1 MSTQTKLSLIVALSC
16 LVGSITVF
24 PAADYSG
31 ENLKK
36 SNFSNYNLKNANFYD
51 ATLTQ
56 VNFTNAT
63 LSGANFYT
71 ATLTSAI
78 LSGATITGADFG
90 INVTYVV
97 DSITGENLSERKHGT
112 GLTASQLIS
121 TKSYNDKD
129 LSGVKF
135 TKNTLRNVDFSGQ
148 NLTNGSFSGA
158 DLTGSNFS
166 GADLRGSIFPSSQ
179 LATCTFKNTIMTDG
193 KIENFS
199 MLSAEDS
206 FSIRKYTPKAGGESI
221 SAKIGTDS
229 SVTGGA
235 MLMVYEDACLE
246 LVDGASLTIGAD
258 SALEVQT
265 TLDGEAPIAVFGGAS
280 IVFDDTAK
288 MVVDVIVDASESE
301 LESVVTQGVKVA
313 VVTAENVG
321 GIGIPL
327 NIDFLFN
334 GVSFSADWEAVVE
347 DNTLYVTLGIPEPS
361 MFGVLAGVFAVSMAG
376 FRRKTKK

>member
-1 MSTQTKLSLIVALSC
+1 MNIKHSLIVALSC
-16 LVGSITVF
+16 FVSTTSVF
-24 PAADYSG
+24 SAADYSG
-31 ENLKK
+31 KDLKK
-36 SNFSNYNLKNANFYD
+36 SNFSNYNLKDANFYD

-56 VNFTNAT
+56 VNFTNAN

-78 LSGATITGADFG
+78 FSGATITGADFG

-129 LSGVKF
+129 LSGIKF

-199 MLSAEDS
+199 MRSAEDS
-206 FSIRKYTPKAGGESI
+206 FSIRKHTPKAGGESI
-221 SAKIGTDS
+221 SAKIYTDS
-229 SVTGGA
+229 SITGGA
-235 MLMVYEDACLE
+235 ILTVGEEARLE
-246 LVDGASLTIGAD
+246 LVDGASLTVGAD
-258 SALEVQT
+258 SALKIQA
-265 TLDGEAPIAVFGGAS
+265 TLDGDAPIVVLEGAS
-280 IVFDDTAK
+280 VVFDDTAR
-288 MVVDVIVDASESE
+288 MVVDVIANASASEI
-301 LESVVTQGVKVA
+301 ESAVAQGVKVA
-313 VVTAENVG
+313 VLTAEDAS
-321 GIGIPL
+321 GIGKPL
-327 NIDFLFN
+327 NVDFSFN
-334 GVSFSADWEAVVE
+334 GVFFDGDWVAIVE
-347 DNTLYVTLGIPEPS
+347 DNTLYVTSGIPEPS
-361 MFGVLAGVFAVSMAG
+361 MFGLLAGVLAVSMVG
-376 FRRKTKK
+376 FRRKMKK